1 MHRHTQP
8 LTDKVRRM
16 VRQTVFGFKLER
28 TEETL
33 TAHGGLA
40 LLAEF
45 NHGLGLCGLVDR
57 YLPGPGSNRGYAPS
71 VFVDRAILMLQA
83 GGRCLEDLRELHREA
98 GLLRLL
104 NREVI
109 PDPDT
114 LGDWLRRMGDPQT
127 GRAGLVGLGQVRD
140 VLNARLLRRDG
151 HETYTLDADATLVE
165 AEKREAA
172 WSYQG
177 VKGYMPMLGFLF
189 ETPVC
194 LVDEFREG
202 NVSPGAGQ
210 LEFYRQCRARMPVGK
225 RLARYRA
232 DSASYQAELINE
244 LETDQVRWAITA
256 DQDVA
261 VKAVIA
267 GVPTEAWQEPESGCG
282 YQVAEAVHTMNQT
295 KAAFRLSLKREER
308 PQGDLFEPATGPYAY
323 HVVASNWPAEEKT
336 ADAVLV
342 WHNQR
347 GQAENFNKE
356 LKHGLGLEQLPCGDS
371 GANAVFFRIGVLAYN
386 LFMGFK
392 RLACPAAWVSQ
403 TIATV
408 RWRLVQVA
416 GRILRH
422 AGQVVLRLVL
432 EADALA
438 SWRSIRQRCWALGL
452 AT

>member
-1 MHRHTQP
+1 
-8 LTDKVRRM
+8 M

-28 TEETL
+28 TEEPV

-71 VFVDRAILMLQA
+71 VFVDRLILMLQA
-83 GGRCLEDLRELHREA
+83 GGRSLEDLRALTREA
-98 GLLRLL
+98 GLMRLL
-104 NREVI
+104 DRAAI

-114 LGDWLRRMGDPQT
+114 LGDWLRRMGDPQR
-127 GRAGLVGLGQVRD
+127 GQAGLVGLGQVRD
-140 VLNARLLRRDG
+140 VLTARLLRRDG
-151 HETYTLDADATLVE
+151 HEAYTLDADATLIE
-165 AEKREAA
+165 AEKRDAQ

-202 NVSPGAGQ
+202 NVSPGAGH
-210 LEFYRQCRARMPVGK
+210 LAFYRACKARLPQGK
-225 RLARYRA
+225 RIARYRA
-232 DSASYQAELINE
+232 DSASYQAELVNE
-244 LETDQVRWAITA
+244 LEADQVRWAITA

-267 GVPTEAWQEPESGCG
+267 GLAPTAWEEPEPGCG
-282 YQVAEAVHTMNQT
+282 YQVAEAVHTMNET
-295 KAAFRLSLKREER
+295 KAAFRLILKREER
-308 PQGDLFEPATGPYAY
+308 RQRELFDEGMTPYGY

-336 ADAVLV
+336 AYEVLV

-347 GQAENFNKE
+347 GQAENFHKE
-356 LKHGLGLEQLPCGDS
+356 LKQGLGLEQMPCGDA

-386 LFMGFK
+386 LFIGFK
-392 RLACPAAWVSQ
+392 RLACPAAWAPQ
-403 TIATV
+403 TIATI

-422 AGQVVLRLVL
+422 AGRVVLRLVL
-432 EADALA
+432 DAETLAVWHGIRRHCGALA
-438 SWRSIRQRCWALGL
+438 AV
-452 AT
+452 T

>member
-1 MHRHTQP
+1 
-8 LTDKVRRM
+8 M
-16 VRQTVFGFKLER
+16 VRQTVFGFKLEQ
-28 TEETL
+28 TEEPV

-45 NHGLGLCGLVDR
+45 NHGLGACGLVDR

-71 VFVDRAILMLQA
+71 VFVDRLILMLQA
-83 GGRCLEDLRELHREA
+83 GGRSLEDLRELRRAA
-98 GLLRLL
+98 GLLQLL
-104 NREVI
+104 GRAVI

-127 GRAGLVGLGQVRD
+127 GHAGLVGLGRGRD
-140 VLNARLLRRDG
+140 ALTARLLRRDG
-151 HETYTLDADATLVE
+151 HATYTLDADATLGVG
-165 AEKREAA
+165 EKRDAH
-172 WSYQG
+172 WSYTGEQG
-177 VKGYMPMLGFLF
+177 YLPMLGFLF
-189 ETPVC
+189 ETPLC

-210 LEFYRQCRARMPVGK
+210 LEFYQQCRARMPVGK

-232 DSASYQAELINE
+232 DSASYQAALINE
-244 LETDQVRWAITA
+244 LEADQVRWAITA

-267 GVPTEAWQEPESGCG
+267 SLPPAVWQEPEQGCG
-282 YQVAEAVHTMNQT
+282 YHVAEAVHTMEAT
-295 KAAFRLSLKREER
+295 KAAFRLSIKREER
-308 PQGDLFEPATGPYAY
+308 PQGDLFEQATGPYAY
-323 HVVASNWPAEEKT
+323 HVVASNGPAEEKS
-336 ADAVLV
+336 AHEVLR

-356 LKHGLGLEQLPCGDS
+356 LKHGLGMEQMPCGES
-371 GANAVFFRIGVLAYN
+371 WANAVFFRIGVLAYN
-386 LFMGFK
+386 LFIGFK
-392 RLACPAAWVSQ
+392 RLACPAAWASQ

-408 RWRLVQVA
+408 RWKLVQVA

-422 AGQVVLRLVL
+422 AGQVVLRLAL
-432 EADALA
+432 DAEALA
-438 SWRSIRQRCWALGL
+438 WWRTIRQRCWALGV

>member
-1 MHRHTQP
+1 
-8 LTDKVRRM
+8 M
-16 VRQTVFGFKLER
+16 VRQTVLPFKLER
-28 TEETL
+28 TDETL

-45 NHGLGLCGLVDR
+45 NHGLGVCGLTDR
-57 YLPGPGSNRGYAPS
+57 YLPRPGSNRGYAPS
-71 VFVDRAILMLQA
+71 VFVDRLILMLQA
-83 GGRCLEDLRELHREA
+83 GGQCLEDLRELTREA

-104 NREVI
+104 DRAGI

-114 LGDWLRRMGDPQT
+114 VGDWLRRMGDPQT
-127 GRAGLVGLGQVRD
+127 GQAGLVGLGQVRD
-140 VLNARLLRRDG
+140 ALTARLLRRDG
-151 HETYTLDADATLVE
+151 HETYTLDADATLVVG
-165 AEKREAA
+165 EKRDAQ

-177 VKGYMPMLGFLF
+177 VRGYMPMLGFLW

-210 LEFYRQCRARMPVGK
+210 LAFYRQCRARMPLGK

-232 DSASYQAELINE
+232 DSASYQSALINE
-244 LETDQVRWAITA
+244 LGADHVRWAITA

-267 GVPTEAWQEPESGCG
+267 GVPTEAWQEPEPGCG
-282 YQVAEAVHTMNQT
+282 YQVAEAVHSMNQT
-295 KAAFRLSLKREER
+295 QTAFRLSIKREAR
-308 PQGDLFEPATGPYAY
+308 PQPDLFDAATTPYAY

-336 ADAVLV
+336 ALEVLG

-356 LKHGLGLEQLPCGDS
+356 LKAGFGMEQLPCGES

-386 LFMGFK
+386 LFIGFK
-392 RLACPAAWVSQ
+392 RLACPAAWASQ

-408 RWRLVQVA
+408 RWKFVQVA
-416 GRILRH
+416 GRIVQH
-422 AGQVVLRLVL
+422 AGQRVLKLRVEAEVL
-432 EADALA
+432 AGF
-438 SWRSIRQRCWALGL
+438 RVIRQRCAALL
-452 AT
+452 AAT

>member
-1 MHRHTQP
+1 
-8 LTDKVRRM
+8 M

-45 NHGLGLCGLVDR
+45 NHGLGVCGLADR

-71 VFVDRAILMLQA
+71 VFVDRLILMLQA
-83 GGRCLEDLRELHREA
+83 GGRSLEDLRELTREA

-104 NREVI
+104 GQEVI

-114 LGDWLRRMGDPQT
+114 VGDWLRRMGDPQT
-127 GRAGLVGLGQVRD
+127 GQAGLVGLGQVRD
-140 VLNARLLRRDG
+140 TLNARLLRRDG
-151 HETYTLDADATLVE
+151 HATYTLDADATLVVG
-165 AEKREAA
+165 EKRDAH
-172 WSYQG
+172 WSYLGEQ
-177 VKGYMPMLGFLF
+177 GYMPMLGFLF
-189 ETPVC
+189 ETPLC

-210 LEFYRQCRARMPVGK
+210 LGFYRQCRARIPVGK
-225 RLARYRA
+225 RIARYRA
-232 DSASYQAELINE
+232 DSAAYQAELINE
-244 LETDQVRWAITA
+244 LEADQVRWAITA

-267 GVPTEAWQEPESGCG
+267 GLPPEAWQEPETGCG
-282 YQVAEAVHTMNQT
+282 YQVAEAVHTMNAT
-295 KAAFRLSLKREER
+295 KAAFRLSIKREER
-308 PQGDLFEPATGPYAY
+308 PQGDLFEQATGPYAY
-323 HVVASNWPAEEKT
+323 HVVASNWPEEEKS
-336 ADAVLV
+336 AHEVLG

-356 LKHGLGLEQLPCGDS
+356 LKHGLGMEQMPCGES
-371 GANAVFFRIGVLAYN
+371 WANAVFFRIGVLAYN
-386 LFMGFK
+386 LFIGFK
-392 RLACPAAWVSQ
+392 RLACPTSWASQ

-432 EADALA
+432 DAEALA
-438 SWRSIRQRCWALGL
+438 CWRTIRQRCWALGV

>member
-1 MHRHTQP
+1 
-8 LTDKVRRM
+8 M

-45 NHGLGLCGLVDR
+45 NHGLGVCGLVDR

-71 VFVDRAILMLQA
+71 VFVDRLMLMLQA
-83 GGRCLEDLRELHREA
+83 GGRSLEDLRELTREA

-104 NREVI
+104 GREVI

-114 LGDWLRRMGDPQT
+114 VGDWLRRMGDPQT
-127 GRAGLVGLGQVRD
+127 GHAGLAGPGQVRD
-140 VLNARLLRRDG
+140 ALTARLLRRDG
-151 HETYTLDADATLVE
+151 HETYTLDADATLVVG
-165 AEKREAA
+165 EKRDAQ
-172 WSYQG
+172 WSYKG
-177 VKGYMPMLGFLF
+177 VRGYMPMLGFLF
-189 ETPVC
+189 ETPLC

-202 NVSPGAGQ
+202 HVSPGAGQ
-210 LEFYRQCRARMPVGK
+210 LEFYRQCRTRMPLGK

-232 DSASYQAELINE
+232 DSASYQAALINE

-267 GVPTEAWQEPESGCG
+267 GLPPAAWQEPEKGCG
-282 YQVAEAVHTMNQT
+282 YQVAEAVHTMNATQ
-295 KAAFRLSLKREER
+295 AAFRLSITREAR
-308 PQGDLFEPATGPYAY
+308 PQDDLFEQATGPYAY

-336 ADAVLV
+336 AHEVLR
-342 WHNQR
+342 WHNPR

-356 LKHGLGLEQLPCGDS
+356 LKNGLGLEQLPCGES
-371 GANAVFFRIGVLAYN
+371 WANAVFFRIGVLAYN
-386 LFMGFK
+386 VFIGFK
-392 RLACPAAWVSQ
+392 RLACPAAWASQ

-408 RWRLVQVA
+408 RWKLVQVA

-432 EADALA
+432 EAEALA
-438 SWRSIRQRCWALGL
+438 CWRTIRQRCWALGV
-452 AT
+452 AP

>member
-1 MHRHTQP
+1 M
-8 LTDKVRRM
+8 M
-16 VRQTVFGFKLER
+16 VRQTVLGFKLER

-45 NHGLGLCGLVDR
+45 NHGLGLRPLVDR
-57 YLPGPGSNRGYAPS
+57 YVPGPGSNRGYAPS
-71 VFVDRAILMLQA
+71 VFVDRLILMLQA
-83 GGRCLEDLRELHREA
+83 GGRRLEDLRELRREA

-104 NREVI
+104 DRASI

-127 GRAGLVGLGQVRD
+127 GQVGLVGLGRVRD
-140 VLNARLLRRDG
+140 ALTARLLRRDG
-151 HETYTLDADATLVE
+151 HMTYTLDADATLIE
-165 AEKREAA
+165 GEKRDAH
-172 WSYQG
+172 WSYIG
-177 VKGYMPMLGFLF
+177 VRGYMPLLGFLW

-210 LEFYRQCRARMPVGK
+210 LEFYRQCRAQMPAGK

-232 DSASYQAELINE
+232 DSASYQASLINE
-244 LETDQVRWAITA
+244 LEVDQVRWAITA

-261 VKAVIA
+261 VKAVIQ
-267 GVPTEAWQEPESGCG
+267 GIPSEAWQEPEVGCG
-282 YQVAEAVHTMNQT
+282 YQVADAVHTMNQT
-295 KAAFRLSLKREER
+295 KTAFRLSIKREER
-308 PQGDLFEPATGPYAY
+308 QQGELFDEVTMPYAY
-323 HVVASNWPAEEKT
+323 HVVASNWPHEEQS
-336 ADAVLV
+336 AHEVLV

-356 LKHGLGLEQLPCGDS
+356 LKHGLGLEQMPCGDS

-386 LFMGFK
+386 LFIGFK
-392 RLACPAAWVSQ
+392 RLACPAAWASQ

-408 RWRLVQVA
+408 RWKLVQVA

-422 AGQVVLRLVL
+422 AGQVILRLVL
-432 EADALA
+432 EAEALA
-438 SWRSIRQRCWALGL
+438 CWRSIRQRCWALAM

>member
-1 MHRHTQP
+1 MVRHTVLP
-8 LTDKVRRM
+8 
-16 VRQTVFGFKLER
+16 FKLER
-28 TEETL
+28 TDETL

-45 NHGLGLCGLVDR
+45 NHGLGVCGLTDR

-71 VFVDRAILMLQA
+71 VFVDRLILMLQA
-83 GGRCLEDLRELHREA
+83 GGRSLEDLRALRREA
-98 GLLRLL
+98 GLMRLL
-104 NREVI
+104 DRAAL

-114 LGDWLRRMGDPQT
+114 LGDWLRRMGNPQT
-127 GRAGLVGLGQVRD
+127 EYAGLVGLGQVRD
-140 VLNARLLRRDG
+140 TVNARLLRRDG
-151 HETYTLDADATLVE
+151 HETYTLDVDATLIE
-165 AEKREAA
+165 GEKRDAH
-172 WSYQG
+172 WSYLG
-177 VKGYMPMLGFLF
+177 VRGYMPLLGFLF

-210 LEFYRQCRARMPVGK
+210 LEFYRQCRTRMPVGK

-232 DSASYQAELINE
+232 DSASYQAELINA
-244 LETDQVRWAITA
+244 LETDQMRWAITA

-267 GVPTEAWQEPESGCG
+267 GVPTEAWQEPEPGCG
-282 YQVAEAVHTMNQT
+282 YQVADTVHTMQAT
-295 KAAFRLSLKREER
+295 TTAFRLSIKREAR
-308 PQGDLFEPATGPYAY
+308 PQGELFDQVTGPYAY
-323 HVVASNWPAEEKT
+323 HVVASNWPGEEKM
-336 ADAVLV
+336 AHEVLA

-347 GQAENFNKE
+347 GQAENFHKE
-356 LKHGLGLEQLPCGDS
+356 LKHGLGLEQLPCGES

-386 LFMGFK
+386 LFIGFK
-392 RLACPAAWVSQ
+392 RLACPAAWAAQ
-403 TIATV
+403 TITTV

-422 AGQVVLRLVL
+422 AGRVVLRLVL
-432 EADALA
+432 DAEALA
-438 SWRSIRQRCWALGL
+438 CWHTIRQRCGALGV

>member
-1 MHRHTQP
+1 M
-8 LTDKVRRM
+8 M

-28 TEETL
+28 TDETL

-45 NHGLGLCGLVDR
+45 NHGLGVCGLTDR

-71 VFVDRAILMLQA
+71 VFVDRLILMLQA
-83 GGRCLEDLRELHREA
+83 GGRSLEDLRELRREA
-98 GLLRLL
+98 GLMRLL
-104 NREVI
+104 DRTAL

-127 GRAGLVGLGQVRD
+127 GQAGLVGLGQVRD
-140 VLNARLLRRDG
+140 VLTARILRRDG
-151 HETYTLDADATLVE
+151 HETYTLDVDATLVE
-165 AEKREAA
+165 GEKRDAH

-177 VKGYMPMLGFLF
+177 IKGYMPLLGFLF

-202 NVSPGAGQ
+202 HVSPGTGHLA
-210 LEFYRQCRARMPVGK
+210 FYRTCRARLPEGK

-232 DSASYQAELINE
+232 DSASYQAALINE
-244 LETDQVRWAITA
+244 LEADQVRWAITA

-261 VKAVIA
+261 VKAVIQ
-267 GVPTEAWQEPESGCG
+267 GIPSDAWQEPVTGCG
-282 YQVAEAVHTMNQT
+282 YQVAEAVHTMTQT
-295 KAAFRLSLKREER
+295 KAAFRLSIKREER
-308 PQGDLFEPATGPYAY
+308 PQLDLFDEATTPYAY
-323 HVVASNWPAEEKT
+323 HVVASNWPVEEKT
-336 ADAVLV
+336 AHAVLV

-356 LKHGLGLEQLPCGDS
+356 LKTGFGMEQLPCGDS

-386 LFMGFK
+386 LFIGFK
-392 RLACPAAWVSQ
+392 RLTCPAAWASQ

-408 RWRLVQVA
+408 RWKLVQVA

-422 AGQVVLRLVL
+422 AGRVVLRLVL
-432 EADALA
+432 DVEALA
-438 SWRSIRQRCWALGL
+438 CWRTIRQRCGALGVGP
-452 AT
+452 

>member
-1 MHRHTQP
+1 
-8 LTDKVRRM
+8 M

-45 NHGLGLCGLVDR
+45 NHGLGLCGLTDR

-71 VFVDRAILMLQA
+71 VFVDRLILMLQA
-83 GGRCLEDLRELHREA
+83 GGQSLEDLRELRREA

-104 NREVI
+104 DREAM

-114 LGDWLRRMGDPQT
+114 LGDWLRRMGDPRT
-127 GRAGLVGLGQVRD
+127 GQAGLVGLGQVRD
-140 VLNARLLRRDG
+140 ALTARILRRDSQA
-151 HETYTLDADATLVE
+151 TYTLDADATLVE
-165 AEKREAA
+165 GEKRDTH
-172 WSYQG
+172 WSYKG
-177 VKGYMPMLGFLF
+177 VRGYMPMLGFLF

-210 LEFYRQCRARMPVGK
+210 LEFYRQCRTRMPVGK

-232 DSASYQAELINE
+232 DSASYQAELINA
-244 LETDQVRWAITA
+244 LEADHVTWAITA

-267 GVPTEAWQEPESGCG
+267 GIPSEAWQEPEPGCG
-282 YQVAEAVHTMNQT
+282 YHVADAVHTMQAT
-295 KAAFRLSLKREER
+295 KAAFRLSIKREER
-308 PQGDLFEPATGPYAY
+308 PQPDLFAAATTPYAY
-323 HVVASNWPAEEKT
+323 HVVASNWPEEEKT
-336 ADAVLV
+336 TAEVLV

-356 LKHGLGLEQLPCGDS
+356 LKTGLGLEQMPCGDS

-386 LFMGFK
+386 LFIGFK
-392 RLACPAAWVSQ
+392 RLACPAAWASQ
-403 TIATV
+403 TITTV
-408 RWRLVQVA
+408 RWKLVQVA

-432 EADALA
+432 DTDTLA
-438 SWRSIRQRCWALGL
+438 CWRSIRQRCGALSGVP
-452 AT
+452 